1 MKNLFKNKKAKIVA
15 VGAILVIAILA
26 IIILALNIDKNNNEV
41 TEPLV
46 REEDGLPLTLTEE
59 NLNEM
64 IDYMNSYDEIVLHYN
79 VFEYIYNENEEYLDT
94 NNITGI
100 SSKVNILTLDELT
113 IDSDKIFIDKEEG
126 YEPTDE
132 EVANATLSFE
142 EVFGVNYKDYD
153 NVYDLICDVVR
164 TQGALP
170 ESFVGSEIDVQMYDS
185 LYDEENRRK
194 YYYYENENFDPQIED
209 YDEIIS
215 KYLRVITN
223 KDNFGKE
230 YISDVDAIIT
240 YKKNGKI
247 IKKYF
252 ETNIWLM
259 MTDEMINLEES
270 TTPTYR

>member
-1 MKNLFKNKKAKIVA
+1 MKNKLNNKKI
-15 VGAILVIAILA
+15 AIVIAILA
-26 IIILALNIDKNNNEV
+26 ILIIGIIIGIIASMNKNDNKTTN
-41 TEPLV
+41 PLV

-59 NLNEM
+59 NLSEM

-113 IDSDKIFIDKEEG
+113 IDSDKIFIGKEEE
-126 YEPTDE
+126 YEPTEKD
-132 EVANATLSFE
+132 VANATLSFE

-170 ESFVGSEIDVQMYDS
+170 ESFVGSKIDVQMYDT
-185 LYDEENRRK
+185 LYEEHGRK
-194 YYYYENENFDPQIED
+194 YYFYENKEFDPQIED
-209 YDEIIS
+209 YDEIVS
-215 KYLRVITN
+215 KYFRVITN

-240 YKKNGKI
+240 YKKDGKI

-259 MTDEMINLEES
+259 MTDEMINLEE
-270 TTPTYR
+270 

>member
-15 VGAILVIAILA
+15 VVAILVIAILA
-26 IIILALNIDKNNNEV
+26 IIILALNIGKNNKEAAD
-41 TEPLV
+41 PLV

-64 IDYMNSYDEIVLHYN
+64 IDYMNTYDEIVIHYN
-79 VFEYIYNENEEYLDT
+79 VFENIYDENDEYLDT
-94 NNITGI
+94 NYITGV

-113 IDSDKIFIDKEEG
+113 IDSNKIFIGKEEE
-126 YEPTDE
+126 YEPTEKELAD
-132 EVANATLSFE
+132 ATLSFE
-142 EVFGVNYKDYD
+142 EVFGINYKNYD

-170 ESFVGSEIDVQMYDS
+170 ESFVGSEIDVQMYDT
-185 LYDEENRRK
+185 LYEEHGRK
-194 YYYYENENFDPQIED
+194 YYFYENKEFDPQIED
-209 YDEIIS
+209 YDEIVS
-215 KYLRVITN
+215 KYFRVITN

-240 YKKNGKI
+240 YKKDGKI

-259 MTDEMINLEES
+259 MTDEMINLEE
-270 TTPTYR
+270 

>member
-1 MKNLFKNKKAKIVA
+1 MKNKLNNKKF
-15 VGAILVIAILA
+15 AIVIAILA
-26 IIILALNIDKNNNEV
+26 ILIIGIIIGIIASMNKNGNEA

-59 NLNEM
+59 NLSEI

-100 SSKVNILTLDELT
+100 SSKINLLTLDELT
-113 IDSDKIFIDKEEG
+113 IDSDKIFIGKEEE
-126 YEPTDE
+126 YEPTEKELAD
-132 EVANATLSFE
+132 ATLSFE

-170 ESFVGSEIDVQMYDS
+170 ESFVGSEIDVQMYDT
-185 LYDEENRRK
+185 LYEEHGRK
-194 YYYYENENFDPQIED
+194 YYFYENKEFDPQIED
-209 YDEIIS
+209 YDEIVS
-215 KYLRVITN
+215 KYFRVITN

-240 YKKNGKI
+240 YKKDGKI

-259 MTDEMINLEES
+259 MTDEMINLEE
-270 TTPTYR
+270 